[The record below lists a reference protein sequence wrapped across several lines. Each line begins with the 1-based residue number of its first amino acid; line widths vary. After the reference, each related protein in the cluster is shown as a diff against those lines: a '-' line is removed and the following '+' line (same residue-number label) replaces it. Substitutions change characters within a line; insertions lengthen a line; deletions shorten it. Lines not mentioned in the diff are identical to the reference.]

1 MNRIRRGIRLNMQAI
16 VLGAGM
22 RRFFHAGLVAMALVS
37 SGLALE
43 PARPE
48 KERLPEGAK
57 VAKLSVFPEKVELA
71 GPFSYRQVLV
81 TADLVGGERLD
92 ATRMCGMEAPSWL
105 QLSTTGQIR
114 AKSDGSGEILVTLA
128 DKTVRIPVSAKG
140 MTAKAPV
147 RFIQEVGP
155 VLSRMGCN
163 QGTCH
168 GAADGKNGFKLSLR
182 GYDPLFDHRSLTDD
196 LEGRRF
202 NRSAPDSSLML
213 LKMSGG
219 VAHVGGVLAQPGEP
233 YYEILRNWIAD
244 GVRLEQGGPRV
255 AKVEVHPSR
264 TTVPLPGM
272 KQQLAVLATFTD
284 GSVRDVTSEAFLESS
299 NTEVAT
305 VDRSAVVTT
314 VRRGE
319 ATMLVRY
326 EGNYT
331 AAGLICMG
339 DRKGFAWKETPEF
352 NAIDTQVYR
361 KLRELKIQP
370 SDICTDEE
378 FIRRATIDLTGL
390 LPAPEEIRKFL
401 ADTRP
406 TQVKRGELVDRL
418 VGSQSYVE
426 MVTNKWADLL
436 QVNRKFLGD
445 QGAKAFRAYIRQA
458 ISDNKPYD
466 RFARD
471 ILVSRGSNLDNPA
484 ASYFKV
490 LREPGAVMEN
500 TTQLFLGVRFN
511 CNKCHDHPFER
522 WTQDQ
527 YYHLAAYF
535 AQVGRKE
542 DPKFAGQKVGGSAVE
557 GAVPLVEI
565 VEDLPGGEI
574 KHERTSQVTAPSFP
588 YGVNGSGQGSG
599 SRREQLADW
608 LTSKENQYFARS
620 FVNRQWAYLLGTGII
635 EPIDDIR
642 AGNPPSNPGLLDYLT
657 DEFVRSG
664 FNVRHLTRLI
674 CKSRTYQH
682 SVKANAFN
690 QDDSLNYSHA
700 QARRL
705 PAEVLYDAI
714 HQATGSLSQLP
725 GLPPGARAAEM
736 LDSLQDVGGGFFQ
749 LFGKPPR
756 ESACECERGGSMM
769 LGPVLNLVNGPVV
782 GDAIR
787 DNGNRLT
794 KLFARKAAD
803 QEIVEELYLAVLGRF
818 PNEREKKQALE
829 NLQAGKVDYPGLV
842 QEKQR
847 RAEAAAKKLAEVDS
861 RLPGYEASFKGAPVW
876 KTLPGGTVET
886 VSKTI
891 FNRAS
896 DGSWLATG
904 KAADKDKLTL
914 GWQAGSEAFTAIQL
928 ELLSDPSLP
937 AKGPGRATNGNLV
950 IQELVLE
957 FQPASPADAKPVKFK
972 LVRPRASFS
981 QDGFPVG
988 NAVDGNPGTGWALMP
1003 QLGKN
1008 HEASFELEKPE
1019 EAQKLASK
1027 GGTWK
1032 LTLEQNHGAAHV
1044 VGKFRVNLTGT
1055 KLPLNFAKPPAELA
1069 EILALDPAKRSPEQ
1083 VARFRDYHRGLD
1095 ADLARLNREAAEM
1108 ANLPAD
1114 DRLTGAQ
1121 DLLWALINSK
1131 AFQFNH

>member
-1 MNRIRRGIRLNMQAI
+1 MRSYFVATLAGLLVAGGVQAI
-16 VLGAGM
+16 
-22 RRFFHAGLVAMALVS
+22 
-37 SGLALE
+37 E
-43 PARPE
+43 PVRPE
-48 KERLPEGAK
+48 KERLQEGAK
-57 VAKLSVFPEKVELA
+57 VAKLLVFPDKVELS
-71 GPFSYRQVLV
+71 GPFAYKQIIV
-81 TADLVGGERLD
+81 TAELATGERLD
-92 ATRMCGMEAPSWL
+92 STRMCGMEIPTWL
-105 QLSTTGQIR
+105 ELSPTGQVR
-114 AKSDGSGEILVTLA
+114 AKSDGAGEIIVTLA
-128 DKTVRIPVSAKG
+128 DKTIRIPV
-140 MTAKAPV
+140 TAKKMKEKTPV

-155 VLSRMGCN
+155 VLSRAGCN

-219 VAHVGGVLAQPGEP
+219 VAHAGGVLAQPGEP
-233 YYEILRNWIAD
+233 YYEILKSWIAD

-255 AKVEVHPSR
+255 SKVEVHPTRS
-264 TTVPLPGM
+264 TIPLPGM

-284 GSVRDVTSEAFLESS
+284 GTVRDVTSEAFLESS

-370 SDICTDEE
+370 SEICTDEE

-390 LPAPEEIRKFL
+390 LPSPDDIRKFI

-406 TQVKRGELVDRL
+406 TQLKRGELVDRL
-418 VGSQSYVE
+418 VGSPAYVE

-471 ILVSRGSNLDNPA
+471 ILVARGSNLDNPA
-484 ASYFKV
+484 ASYYKV

-565 VEDLPGGEI
+565 VEDLAGGEI
-574 KHERTSQVTAPSFP
+574 KHERTSQVTPPSFP
-588 YGVNGSGQGSG
+588 YSVASLGQSSG
-599 SRREQLADW
+599 SRREQLANW
-608 LTSKENQYFARS
+608 LTSKENQYFARN

-642 AGNPPSNPGLLDYLT
+642 AGNPPSNPGLLEYLT
-657 DEFVRSG
+657 EEFVRSG

-714 HQATGSLSQLP
+714 HQATGALSQLP
-725 GLPPGARAAEM
+725 GLPAGARAAEM

-787 DNGNRLT
+787 DNGNRLA
-794 KLFARKAAD
+794 KLFSRKATD
-803 QEIVEELYLAVLGRF
+803 EEIVDELYLAVLGRF
-818 PNEREKKQALE
+818 PGDKEKKQALE
-829 NLQAGKVDYPGLV
+829 NFQSAKGDYPGLL

-847 RAEAAAKKLAEVDS
+847 RAEAAAKKLAEVDA
-861 RLPGYEASFKGAPVW
+861 RLPGYEASFKGAPTW
-876 KTLPGGTVET
+876 KTLAGGSVET
-886 VSKTI
+886 LSKTM

-896 DGSWLATG
+896 DGSWLAGG

-914 GWQAGSEAFTAIQL
+914 AWPASGEAFTALQL
-928 ELLSDPSLP
+928 ELLADPSLP
-937 AKGPGRATNGNLV
+937 AKGPGRAPNGNLV
-950 IQELVLE
+950 IQELALE
-957 FQPASPADAKPVKFK
+957 FQPPSPADAKPVKFK
-972 LVRPRASFS
+972 LVRPRATFS
-981 QDGFPVG
+981 QDGFSVG
-988 NAVDGNPGTGWALMP
+988 NAVDGNPGTGWALVP

-1019 EAQKLASK
+1019 DAQKLAAK

-1032 LTLEQNHGAAHV
+1032 LTLEQNHGGAHV
-1044 VGKFRVNLTGT
+1044 VGKFRVNLTGA

-1069 EILALDPAKRSPEQ
+1069 EILALEPGKRSAEQ
-1083 VARFRDYHRGLD
+1083 SNRLRDYHRGLD
-1095 ADLARLNREAAEM
+1095 GELARLNREAAEM
-1108 ANLPAD
+1108 ANMPAD
-1114 DRLTGAQ
+1114 DRLPGAQ
-1121 DLLWALINSK
+1121 DLLWALLNSK

>member
-484 ASYFKV
+484 
-490 LREPGAVMEN
+490 
-500 TTQLFLGVRFN
+500 
-511 CNKCHDHPFER
+511 D
-522 WTQDQ
+522 
-527 YYHLAAYF
+527 
-535 AQVGRKE
+535 RK
-542 DPKFAGQKVGGSAVE
+542 
-557 GAVPLVEI
+557 
-565 VEDLPGGEI
+565 
-574 KHERTSQVTAPSFP
+574 
-588 YGVNGSGQGSG
+588 
-599 SRREQLADW
+599 
-608 LTSKENQYFARS
+608 
-620 FVNRQWAYLLGTGII
+620 
-635 EPIDDIR
+635 
-642 AGNPPSNPGLLDYLT
+642 
-657 DEFVRSG
+657 
-664 FNVRHLTRLI
+664 
-674 CKSRTYQH
+674 
-682 SVKANAFN
+682 SV
-690 QDDSLNYSHA
+690 
-700 QARRL
+700 
-705 PAEVLYDAI
+705 V
-714 HQATGSLSQLP
+714 
-725 GLPPGARAAEM
+725 
-736 LDSLQDVGGGFFQ
+736 
-749 LFGKPPR
+749 
-756 ESACECERGGSMM
+756 
-769 LGPVLNLVNGPVV
+769 
-782 GDAIR
+782 
-787 DNGNRLT
+787 
-794 KLFARKAAD
+794 
-803 QEIVEELYLAVLGRF
+803 
-818 PNEREKKQALE
+818 
-829 NLQAGKVDYPGLV
+829 
-842 QEKQR
+842 
-847 RAEAAAKKLAEVDS
+847 
-861 RLPGYEASFKGAPVW
+861 
-876 KTLPGGTVET
+876 
-886 VSKTI
+886 
-891 FNRAS
+891 
-896 DGSWLATG
+896 
-904 KAADKDKLTL
+904 
-914 GWQAGSEAFTAIQL
+914 
-928 ELLSDPSLP
+928 
-937 AKGPGRATNGNLV
+937 
-950 IQELVLE
+950 
-957 FQPASPADAKPVKFK
+957 
-972 LVRPRASFS
+972 
-981 QDGFPVG
+981 
-988 NAVDGNPGTGWALMP
+988 
-1003 QLGKN
+1003 
-1008 HEASFELEKPE
+1008 
-1019 EAQKLASK
+1019 
-1027 GGTWK
+1027 
-1032 LTLEQNHGAAHV
+1032 
-1044 VGKFRVNLTGT
+1044 
-1055 KLPLNFAKPPAELA
+1055 
-1069 EILALDPAKRSPEQ
+1069 
-1083 VARFRDYHRGLD
+1083 
-1095 ADLARLNREAAEM
+1095 
-1108 ANLPAD
+1108 
-1114 DRLTGAQ
+1114 
-1121 DLLWALINSK
+1121 
-1131 AFQFNH
+1131 